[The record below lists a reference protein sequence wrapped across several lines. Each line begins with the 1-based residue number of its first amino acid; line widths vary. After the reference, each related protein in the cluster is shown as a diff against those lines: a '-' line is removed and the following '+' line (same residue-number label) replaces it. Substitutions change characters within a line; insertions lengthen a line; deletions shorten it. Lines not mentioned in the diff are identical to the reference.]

1 MTLSVMRKLWFG
13 LPALAV
19 LLLAVL
25 AVLRSC
31 RRAEYS
37 IDVASLLDED
47 IVNGGAAAGDEVIY
61 VNTASPRT
69 LRRAGFSYYQI
80 SQMVYLRSRG
90 YAYESAAD
98 LMTLPFIDSSLISRL
113 IPRLDFSARDGFEPL
128 ANLYLHRG
136 GDGGRADWG
145 EWGNSK
151 SGGAR
156 VRHPR
161 IPLFAADSAA
171 LAEAG
176 MAHDAW
182 DTLAAYQH
190 DYVLRGSM
198 TLDSLT
204 SLPAS
209 ELASVLRS
217 MASPRLSSPSH
228 ESEGSKKYS
237 VVELNTATRD
247 DLLSLPGI
255 GEKTADAI
263 IDFRTR
269 LGGFVSPRQLLGLW
283 PLTAERYE
291 NLKDYLTAD
300 AAKVVKVNVN
310 SANDTRMRRHPYFP
324 PLVVARIGQLRLQ
337 GAGRRLTRADVE
349 RCVEGV
355 EVSEFFWDY
364 VMVAE

>member
-1 MTLSVMRKLWFG
+1 MRKLWFG

-31 RRAEYS
+31 RAADYD
-37 IDVASLLDED
+37 IDVTSLLDED
-47 IVNGGAAAGDEVIY
+47 IVNGESNQEDAVLY

-90 YAYESAAD
+90 YAYESGED
-98 LMTLPFIDSSLISRL
+98 LLTLPFADTSLISSL
-113 IPRLDFSARDGFEPL
+113 SPRLDFTADDGFEPL
-128 ANLYLHRG
+128 SKLYVRRG
-136 GDGGRADWG
+136 GWDSHDDKTYWSDCGL
-145 EWGNSK
+145 GN
-151 SGGAR
+151 GYTR
-156 VRHPR
+156 QPR
-161 IPLFAADSAA
+161 IPLFAADSAT

-176 MAHDAW
+176 MAHEAW
-182 DTLAAYQH
+182 DTLSAYQ
-190 DYVLRGSM
+190 DRYVLHGSM

-204 SLPAS
+204 TLPAG
-209 ELASVLRS
+209 ELAAILRS
-217 MASPRLSSPSH
+217 KASPRRADMAV
-228 ESEGSKKYS
+228 EQSEPVEYPI
-237 VVELNTATRD
+237 VELNAATREE
-247 DLLSLPGI
+247 LMLLPGI

-269 LGGFVSPRQLLGLW
+269 LGGYVSPKQLIGLW

-291 NLKDYLTAD
+291 KLKDYLTAD
-300 AAKVVKVNVN
+300 ASKVVKVNVN

-324 PLVVARIGQLRLQ
+324 LLVVARIGQLRLQ

-355 EVSEFFWDY
+355 DVSEFFWDY
-364 VMVAE
+364 VMAAD

>member
-1 MTLSVMRKLWFG
+1 MRKLWFG

-25 AVLRSC
+25 AVLRCC
-31 RRAEYS
+31 RTSDYS
-37 IDVASLLDED
+37 IDVTSLLDED
-47 IVNGGAAAGDEVIY
+47 IVKEESGQGESVIY

-90 YAYESAAD
+90 YAYESAED
-98 LMTLPFIDSSLISRL
+98 LLTLPFADTLLISSLS
-113 IPRLDFSARDGFEPL
+113 PRLDFTADDGFEPL
-128 ANLYLHRG
+128 SKLYVRRG
-136 GDGGRADWG
+136 GWDSHDGKTYRSGYER
-145 EWGNSK
+145 GN
-151 SGGAR
+151 GYIR
-156 VRHPR
+156 QPR
-161 IPLFAADSAA
+161 IPLFIADSAT

-176 MAHDAW
+176 MAHEAW
-182 DTLAAYQH
+182 DTLSAYQAR
-190 DYVLRGSM
+190 YVLRGSM

-204 SLPAS
+204 TLPAG
-209 ELASVLRS
+209 ELAAILRS
-217 MASPRLSSPSH
+217 KASPRRAATAV
-228 ESEGSKKYS
+228 EDSEPIKYPI
-237 VVELNTATRD
+237 VELNAATREE
-247 DLLSLPGI
+247 LMLLPGI

-263 IDFRTR
+263 IDFRTS
-269 LGGFVSPRQLLGLW
+269 LGGYVSPKQLIGLW
-283 PLTAERYE
+283 PLTDERYDK
-291 NLKDYLTAD
+291 LKDYLTAD
-300 AAKVVKVNVN
+300 ASKVVKVNVN

-349 RCVEGV
+349 RCVEGL